1 MLRPLYG
8 HEDAR
13 SALARAM
20 DRGSLPG
27 SLLIHGPRGV
37 GKQRFSLWLAQR
49 LVCLQPG
56 DPDPC
61 GTCQPCRLA
70 LRLEHPDIQWFFPVV
85 RPKGSIAAD
94 KLAEALEEVR
104 ASELATRRE
113 DPLRTRDPGEPVGIF
128 LAQVQ
133 TLRKMAAS
141 RPALGGRRLFLIGD
155 AELLAPQE
163 ATTEAANALLKLL
176 EEPPA
181 ETTIVLTAAEPDGLL
196 PTLRSRVLPVRLRPL
211 PQDLVFRFL
220 RSELPEVDE
229 NTARIAARLSDGSI
243 GQALGFLPSG
253 DRPGPLEELRRE
265 ARALLEAAANPSPV
279 PRLAAAHTLSPA
291 GARGAFVHVL
301 EFLTVWLRD
310 LAAIASGADNL
321 VLNGDAVPFLTGLAR
336 KLAGAAHGVPSA
348 IRVVE
353 QAAAMAHGNV
363 NPQLITAWM
372 TREIHREL
380 TAAPAS

>member
-8 HEDAR
+8 HEEAR
-13 SALARAM
+13 LALARAV

-37 GKQRFSLWLAQR
+37 GKQRFGLWLAQR
-49 LVCLQPG
+49 LVCVEPG
-56 DPDPC
+56 DPNPC
-61 GTCQPCRLA
+61 GTCRPCRLA
-70 LRLEHPDIQWFFPVV
+70 LRIEHPDIQWFFPMV

-94 KLAEALEEVR
+94 KLADTLEEVR
-104 ASELATRRE
+104 AAELAARRE
-113 DPLRTRDPGEPVGIF
+113 EPLRTSDPGEPVGIF

-133 TLRKMAAS
+133 TLRKMAAA
-141 RPALGGRRLFLIGD
+141 RPASGGRRLFLIGD

-181 ETTIVLTAAEPDGLL
+181 DTTIVLTATEPEGLL
-196 PTLRSRVLPVRLRPL
+196 PTLRSRVLPVRLHPL
-211 PQDLVFRFL
+211 PHDEVLRFL
-220 RSELPEVDE
+220 RTEVQDVDE
-229 NTARIAARLSDGSI
+229 HAARIASGLADGSI

-265 ARALLEAAANPSPV
+265 ARALLEAAATPSPV
-279 PRLAAAHTLSPA
+279 TRLARAHALSPA
-291 GARGAFVHVL
+291 GARGSFFHVL
-301 EFLTVWLRD
+301 EFLIVWLRD
-310 LAAIASGADNL
+310 LAATASGAEAM
-321 VLNGDAVPFLTGLAR
+321 VLNVDAGPFLTEFAR
-336 KLAGAAHGVPSA
+336 KLPGAAHGAPAA

-353 QAAAMAHGNV
+353 QARAMAHGNV

-380 TAAPAS
+380 ATPPN